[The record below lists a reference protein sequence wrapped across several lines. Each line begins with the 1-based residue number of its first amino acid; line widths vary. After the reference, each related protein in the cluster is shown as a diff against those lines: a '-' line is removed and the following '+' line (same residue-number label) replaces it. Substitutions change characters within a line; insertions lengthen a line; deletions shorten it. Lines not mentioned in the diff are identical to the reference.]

1 MRAHLH
7 RLLGKSPPLDD
18 RGDTL
23 IELLIALVI
32 IALAVVPVLGL
43 TFEMLSG
50 AAENRSLA
58 TLNNL
63 MKGFAET
70 ATSQIELSP
79 VATGTTFNNC
89 SGTVSYKLL
98 SLPTPHVAA
107 PGAAVTIFTTGFP
120 SGVPLGTFTVTV
132 GGVAAAKTIRRSQP
146 ASGNEMGNMQLTFF
160 VPGSLPSG
168 PQAITVRDVHS
179 GQTLT
184 SSPATELTVTPSAT
198 ASTLSTLARYTMGVK
213 LVRYWDPGTS
223 AETTALTDCALNGGV
238 QLLTLHARAGG
249 GVSETLTFD
258 LRNPARAHVSV
269 AAPAVAVTAT
279 PVFAALPSL
288 RSPGTPKLVFEAVV
302 TAPAGYRK
310 PTKPLTWSITEAGS
324 TVPCPAA
331 SGPTP
336 GGDNAS
342 TYTCTITL
350 ATSSRTGTYAATA
363 TYPEVTAT
371 ATTPGTSTAS
381 WVGVATVYGS
391 NGGGTASLSP
401 TTASAH
407 TSGATFTFTYTV
419 PPGGMNGG
427 ELAITVPSS
436 PTTSKKWTTPQ
447 SSDPAA
453 PGYTTAKVGTTA
465 VTVVTSGD
473 TIELT
478 SLTLPGGAT
487 LTVTYG
493 AGGGASGVTTPTK
506 PGSYTFT
513 VQQSSVPSGSL
524 TAVSGSPLTVTVT

>member
-1 MRAHLH
+1 MYVQWLR
-7 RLLGKSPPLDD
+7 RKSPPLDE

-63 MKGFAET
+63 MKSFAET

-79 VATGTTFNNC
+79 TPAGTAFKNC
-89 SGTVSYKLL
+89 SGTISYRLL
-98 SLPTPHVAA
+98 SLPTPRVAA
-107 PGAAVTIFTTGFP
+107 PAAAVTVFTTGFD

-132 GGVAAAKTIRRSQP
+132 GGDVATKTTRRSQA

-160 VPGSLPSG
+160 VPESLPSG
-168 PQAITVRDVHS
+168 PQVITVKDVRN
-179 GQTLT
+179 GQALT
-184 SSPATELTVTPSAT
+184 SSPSTELTVTPSAT
-198 ASTLSTLARYTMGVK
+198 SSTVSTLARYTMGVR
-213 LVRYWDPGTS
+213 LIRYWNPGTS
-223 AETTALTDCALNGGV
+223 TETTPLTDCAPDGGL
-238 QLLTLHARAGG
+238 QLLTLHARAGN
-249 GVSETLTFD
+249 GVSDTLTFD

-269 AAPAVAVTAT
+269 AAPSVTVTAT
-279 PVFAALPSL
+279 PVFAALPS
-288 RSPGTPKLVFEAVV
+288 SGTARLVFEAVV

-310 PTKPLTWSITEAGS
+310 PTKPVTWSITEAGS
-324 TVPCPAA
+324 TVNPCPAP

-336 GGDNAS
+336 GSDNSS

-350 ATSSRTGTYAATA
+350 TSSSATGPYAATA
-363 TYPEVTAT
+363 TYPQVAAT
-371 ATTPGTSTAS
+371 STTPGTSSAS
-381 WVGVATVYGS
+381 WVGVATVYGP
-391 NGGGTASLSP
+391 NGGGTVSLSP
-401 TTASAH
+401 ATVSAH
-407 TSGATFTFTYTV
+407 TSGETFTFTYTV

-436 PTTSKKWTTPQ
+436 PTTSKKWTIPQ
-447 SSDPAA
+447 TSYPAT
-453 PGYTTAKVGTTA
+453 PGYTTAKVGATA

-478 SLTLPGGAT
+478 SLTLPGGAKVT
-487 LTVTYG
+487 LAYG
-493 AGGGASGVTTPTK
+493 AGGGTSGVTTPTK
-506 PGSYTFT
+506 PGPYTFT
-513 VQQSSVPSGSL
+513 VQQGSVPSGPL
-524 TAVSGSPLTVTVT
+524 TTVSGPPLTVTVT